1 MSTNIDPQSKQAAN
15 QAANRD
21 RGLDTGNSDGKGETL
36 DESGAVATDSNSQS
50 IDHAGTDKRPGKPPG
65 QEHDSAPSEHRVS
78 ETGDA
83 SRAPQSNDTDI

>member
-1 MSTNIDPQSKQAAN
+1 MSTNTDVVNKHADH
-15 QAANRD
+15 RD
-21 RGLDTGNSDGKGETL
+21 RSSDSGSVDGKGETL
-36 DESGAVATDSNSQS
+36 DESGAVANDSNSQS
-50 IDHAGTDKRPGKPPG
+50 NDHAGTDKRLARPPG